1 MTSGRAVDMYA
12 RTDLETRVE
21 AASPQR
27 LIIMLYDGAIKAML
41 GAKAAFSSGEIGVRG
56 ESISKAISI
65 VEEGL
70 RAALD
75 RNAGGDI
82 AANLDNLYEYIS
94 NRLLYANLKGHEASI
109 DEALSLMVDLRSAWE
124 QLERDARPAPAALSE
139 PESSRVPALS
149 YGRA

>member
-82 AANLDNLYEYIS
+82 AANLDNLYEHIS
-94 NRLLYANLKGHEASI
+94 NRLLYANLKSHEASI
-109 DEALSLMVDLRSAWE
+109 DEALKLMVDLRSAWE
-124 QLERDARPAPAALSE
+124 QLDDARPAPASRSA
-139 PESSRVPALS
+139 PESSRAAALS

>member
-94 NRLLYANLKGHEASI
+94 NRLLYANLKSHEASI
-109 DEALSLMVDLRSAWE
+109 DEALKLMVDLRSAWE
-124 QLERDARPAPAALSE
+124 QLDDVRPAPASRSA
-139 PESSRVPALS
+139 PESSRAAALS

>member
-41 GAKAAFSSGEIGVRG
+41 GAKAAFSSGEVGVRG

-109 DEALSLMVDLRSAWE
+109 DEALKLMVDLRSAWA
-124 QLERDARPAPAALSE
+124 QLEDDARPAPASLSA
-139 PESSRVPALS
+139 PESSRAPALS